1 MRRTSIVLFVALL
14 GPALAQ
20 NTPTVTIT
28 SAADAN
34 IGVTPVSLA
43 TATGLN
49 LTMQSATAVS
59 TPWPTT
65 LGSVMIQVTDSASV
79 PRAAGL
85 LFVSSGQINF
95 EIPAGTAPGPA
106 LVLINNGVSQTS
118 ATVQIQPVAPG
129 LFAINNLDIAAA
141 TAIRIVIPT
150 NFQSSVVV
158 FQCVD
163 TPGSCRLFPIDP
175 GVDAPV
181 YLSFY
186 GTGSSGRSSLANVT
200 VTIGGMT
207 YPALYAGP
215 QPQFPG
221 LDQVNV
227 PLSLSLRGAGVVNV
241 TVTVD
246 GVTSNP
252 VKIDIM

>member
-1 MRRTSIVLFVALL
+1 MPRTSIVFFVALL

-20 NTPTVTIT
+20 NTPPVTIT

-34 IGVTPVSLA
+34 VGVTPASLA
-43 TATGLN
+43 TASGMN
-49 LTMQSATAVS
+49 LAMQSATAVS

-65 LGSVMIQVTDSASV
+65 LGGVTIQVTDSASV

-85 LFVSSGQINF
+85 LFVSPTQINF
-95 EIPAGTAPGPA
+95 EIPAGTAQGAA

-129 LFAINNLDIAAA
+129 LFAINNLGVAAA
-141 TAIRIVIPT
+141 TGIRIVIPT
-150 NFQSSVVV
+150 NFQSAVTV

-163 TPGSCRLFPIDP
+163 TPGSCRLVPIDP

-186 GTGSSGRSSLANVT
+186 GTGISGRSSLSNVS
-200 VTIGGMT
+200 VTIGGMSF
-207 YPALYAGP
+207 PATYAGP

-221 LDQVNV
+221 VDQVNV
-227 PLSLSLRGAGVVNV
+227 PLSLSLRGTGVVNV

-252 VKIDIM
+252 VKIDVM

>member
-1 MRRTSIVLFVALL
+1 MLQKSTIIFVALL
-14 GPALAQ
+14 IPAFAQ
-20 NTPTVTIT
+20 NPPVTIT
-28 SAADAN
+28 SAANAN
-34 IGVTPVSLA
+34 IGVTPASLA
-43 TATGLN
+43 TASGMN
-49 LTMQSATAVS
+49 LAMQSATAVS

-65 LGSVMIQVTDSASV
+65 LGGVTIQVTDSTSV
-79 PRAAGL
+79 PRPAGL
-85 LFVSSGQINF
+85 LFVSPMQINF

-106 LVLINNGVSQTS
+106 MVLINNGVFQTS
-118 ATVQIQPVAPG
+118 ATVQMQPVAPG
-129 LFAINNLDIAAA
+129 LFEINNLDVAAA
-141 TAIRIVIPT
+141 TAVRMVIPA
-150 NFQSSVVV
+150 NFQSSVAV

-163 TPGSCRLFPIDP
+163 TPGSCRLVPIDP

-186 GTGSSGRSSLANVT
+186 GTGISGRSSLSNVT
-200 VTIGGMT
+200 VTIDGMSF
-207 YPALYAGP
+207 PALYAGP

-252 VKIDIM
+252 VQIQIM